1 MRKPTR
7 SARRLMKR
15 HPHGRGKS
23 RGKGKRR
30 FQFMTE
36 MTDADLEEVYFKGR
50 GKRGGGK
57 GFRRSTGKGRGRRRN
72 PIGVDGNVMRCGICN
87 SDTHFRAQCP
97 QNQNINHSHGFAA
110 VPAEQTPGPLGDLVY
125 AFVTDREGDVAM
137 TPPPPPPPTHTV
149 TSASTLPIQPS
160 MDGWERLTTPSSAG
174 WTPAGPAM
182 F

>member
-1 MRKPTR
+1 MEEGNRAEKEN
-7 SARRLMKR
+7 
-15 HPHGRGKS
+15 GV
-23 RGKGKRR
+23 

-36 MTDADLEEVYFKGR
+36 MTDAELEEVYFKGR

-72 PIGVDGNVMRCGICN
+72 PIGSDGNVMRCGICN

-97 QNQNINHSHGFAA
+97 QNQNSNHSHGFAA
-110 VPAEQTPGPLGDLVY
+110 VPAEQAQGPLGDLLY
-125 AFVTDREGDVAM
+125 AFVTDREADAEM
-137 TPPPPPPPTHTV
+137 TPPPPPPPPPPTHTV

-160 MDGWERLTTPSSAG
+160 TDGWERLTTPSSAG

-182 F
+182 FQQIPPSE